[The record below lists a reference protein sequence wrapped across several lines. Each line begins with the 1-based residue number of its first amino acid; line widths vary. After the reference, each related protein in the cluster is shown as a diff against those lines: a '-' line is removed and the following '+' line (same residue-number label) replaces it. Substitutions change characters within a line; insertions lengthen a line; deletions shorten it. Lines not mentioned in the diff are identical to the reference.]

1 MFGSQLHGGI
11 NMNDTKA
18 LTRQQVA
25 NLLNVRCE
33 TLSRW
38 AARNE
43 GPPFVRIGKTIRYHA
58 AEIDRF
64 LRGEQAVHNY
74 KAAVK

>member
-1 MFGSQLHGGI
+1 
-11 NMNDTKA
+11 MNDTKA

-25 NLLNVRCE
+25 EILSVRCE

-58 AEIDRF
+58 AEIDRY
-64 LRGEQAVHNY
+64 LRGEQAAHKYN
-74 KAAVK
+74 AAAK